1 MLDGPGCVGTAPTAS
16 TGSEPAVTASSR
28 ITLAR
33 GTISSNDELTVEL
46 IQPPNMPPAV
56 LIWWP
61 AAPSVLAPN
70 PKEIAN
76 VASAI
81 VKAMAEAQA
90 RLAKIG
96 G

>member
-1 MLDGPGCVGTAPTAS
+1 
-16 TGSEPAVTASSR
+16 VTASSR

-46 IQPPNMPPAV
+46 IQPLNMPPAV
-56 LIWWP
+56 LIRWP

-70 PKEIAN
+70 PKEIAK

>member
-1 MLDGPGCVGTAPTAS
+1 
-16 TGSEPAVTASSR
+16 VTASSR

-33 GTISSNDELTVEL
+33 GNISGNDELSVEL

-56 LIWWP
+56 LIRWP

-90 RLAKIG
+90 RLAKMG

>member
-1 MLDGPGCVGTAPTAS
+1 
-16 TGSEPAVTASSR
+16 
-28 ITLAR
+28 
-33 GTISSNDELTVEL
+33 
-46 IQPPNMPPAV
+46 
-56 LIWWP
+56 
-61 AAPSVLAPN
+61 VLAPN